1 MGEGK
6 KKPNPAQIV
15 ILTPNYFKSIMESR
29 TASEKMAL
37 NKVNMIIFDEADELL
52 TVIGNEG
59 GINLIKS
66 TFDKF
71 TTKP

>member
-1 MGEGK
+1 
-6 KKPNPAQIV
+6 
-15 ILTPNYFKSIMESR
+15 MESR